1 MSLID
6 PSKYN
11 NKEKI
16 ATATVVVFYEDDDLL
31 ISMSYSDFEIQQK
44 NRIKKLDHI
53 VEESLILK
61 AVLLSQLDG
70 AHVIDLNK
78 LCKRNL
84 WLHRFNYLFANVLE
98 NGCCQVYN
106 KRKKKFISEINLVK
120 SGEQPGPLC
129 GRGGREFS
137 INKKVVLE
145 TLDWIS

>member
-1 MSLID
+1 MFNFKK
-6 PSKYN
+6 SKYN
-11 NKEKI
+11 NQEKV

-31 ISMSYSDFEIQQK
+31 ISMSYSDFEILQN
-44 NRIKKLDHI
+44 NRIKKLEHV
-53 VEESLILK
+53 VEEALILK

-84 WLHRFNYLFANVLE
+84 WLHRFNYLFADSLE
-98 NGCCQVYN
+98 NSCCQIYD
-106 KRKKKFISEINLVK
+106 KSKKKFIFEINLVK
-120 SGEQPGPLC
+120 SGEQTGSLC

-137 INKKVVLE
+137 INKKIILK